1 MTESNPL
8 CEGRTGGANVT
19 NLHSDYNS
27 PETEVAQHGHRL
39 GRNDRSGAGFTNRD
53 ELIYSLFG
61 AGIAK
66 DPGGEL
72 HAPPCHT
79 FVHRRTSAVPITSP
93 LAGWRWP
100 SRASAVTRASPP
112 AN

>member
-27 PETEVAQHGHRL
+27 PEIEVAQHCHRL

-53 ELIYSLFG
+53 ELFQSLFG
-61 AGIAK
+61 AGLAK

-79 FVHRRTSAVPITSP
+79 FVHRRTLVVRITP
-93 LAGWRWP
+93 PPAGWRWP
-100 SRASAVTRASPP
+100 SWAAVVTARKPP